1 MMFQIQTNEEAKNM
15 VLNIYLPQG
24 KTMKEINNEAKE
36 ELHTITTKFHG
47 YNVYVTGRC
56 TTALAMLLGH
66 ELAHVCK
73 SVSIFDPKENQYV
86 TVIKH

>member
-24 KTMKEINNEAKE
+24 KTMEEINKEAEE

-73 SVSIFDPKENQYV
+73 SVSIFDPKEDQYV
-86 TVIKH
+86 IVIKH

>member
-24 KTMKEINNEAKE
+24 KTMEEINKEAKE
-36 ELHTITTKFHG
+36 ELRTLTAKFHG
-47 YNVYVTGRC
+47 YNVYVAGRC

-73 SVSIFDPKENQYV
+73 SVSIFDPKEDQYV

>member
-1 MMFQIQTNEEAKNM
+1 MMFQMQVNESAKNM

-24 KTMKEINNEAKE
+24 KTMEEINKDALDELQEAIPKM
-36 ELHTITTKFHG
+36 HG

-73 SVSIFDPKENQYV
+73 SVSIFDPKEDCYV